1 MIFQSVFIEAQ
12 QSDKDS
18 NTTANQIN
26 SNSNSNS
33 NIARDKNSS
42 R

>member
-18 NTTANQIN
+18 NTTENQI
-26 SNSNSNS
+26 NSNSNS

>member
-18 NTTANQIN
+18 NTTADQIN
-26 SNSNSNS
+26 SNPNI